1 MNAPALENLEKEKKL
16 LENLEKEKELLERFC
31 LFFFAKE
38 KEKSTKDGKMIEFNL
53 RDGSRLVVFGKSA
66 GYMPGEFVKKSLEGV
81 CGVIESVGEI
91 NPSREYIPGKF
102 FYGENLNEEQ
112 VKIFISDIKDF
123 TILTI

>member
-91 NPSREYIPGKF
+91 NIDTKELAKQINFQSTQF
-102 FYGENLNEEQ
+102 
-112 VKIFISDIKDF
+112 IFKSKQK
-123 TILTI
+123 TILFVV